1 MRDYNILYELWREK
15 ATADQDLIAELE
27 NVKGDDKEILE
38 RFWRDLEFGTGGL
51 RGVIGAGTNRM
62 NVYTV
67 GQATQGLADYLNEN
81 FDTPTVAIGHDS
93 RNKSDLFAKE
103 AASVLAGN
111 GIKVYF
117 YKELKPT
124 PMVSFAIREF
134 KCSSGIV
141 ITASHNPSKY
151 NGYKCYDK
159 AGYQMTDHDAGLV
172 SDRMRQVD
180 FFEGIKRLDF
190 DEALNKGLIEYIPDE
205 VSEKF
210 YAAVLSQRI
219 EPEILSESDI
229 KILYTPLNGTGNMPV
244 RTVLQ
249 RAGVKNLE
257 IVKTQ
262 EHPDGNFPTCPYP
275 NPEIAQAFEEAFK
288 LTGDYKADLIIATD
302 PDCDRVGL
310 AVLQNGEYVLLSG
323 NDVCCLL
330 THYVLTGKKRQ
341 GRLPEKAVVIKTIVT
356 SELVRAIGESFGA
369 EVFDLLTG
377 FKYIGELITELEE
390 KGEADR
396 FAIGMEESYGYLCGT
411 HVREKD
417 AVVASLLVA
426 DMAAYCKKQGIT
438 LYDYLQNL
446 YKEYGYYVN
455 KLLNFAFE
463 GADGMMKM
471 AAMMDTLRKEPP
483 RTIGGQEVAAISD
496 YLRGI
501 TVNVK
506 TGEET
511 KISLPSS
518 NVLTFILPNEN
529 KVIVRP
535 SGTEP
540 KIKIYISTSAD
551 TLEKAQQLA
560 DTFGEDMKK
569 ILGV

>member
-1 MRDYNILYELWREK
+1 MRDYKSIYEIWLKK
-15 ATADQDLIAELE
+15 AVAEPELKKELE
-27 NVKGDDKEILE
+27 DIKDNDSEILD

-62 NVYTV
+62 NIYTV
-67 GQATQGLADYLNEN
+67 GQATQGLADYLNEHFRN
-81 FDTPTVAIGHDS
+81 PSVAIGHDS
-93 RNKSDLFAKE
+93 RINSDLFARR

-159 AGYQMTDHDAGLV
+159 GGYQMTDHDAGLV
-172 SDRMRQVD
+172 SEKMLKVD
-180 FFEGIKRLDF
+180 IFDGIKEMDF
-190 DEALNKGLIEYIPDE
+190 DEALEKGLIEYIPDS

-210 YAAVLSQRI
+210 YDAVLSQLI
-219 EPEILSESDI
+219 EPENLKNSDI
-229 KILYTPLNGTGNMPV
+229 KILYTPLNGTGNIPV
-244 RTVLQ
+244 RTVLA

-262 EHPDGNFPTCPYP
+262 ELPDGKFPTCPYP

-288 LTGDYKADLIIATD
+288 LTDNYKADLIIATD

-310 AVLQNGEYVLLSG
+310 AVLQDGEYVLLTG

-341 GRLPEKAVVIKTIVT
+341 GRLPEKPVVIKTIVT
-356 SELVRAIGESFGA
+356 SELVRKIGESFNA
-369 EVFDLLTG
+369 EVYDLLTG
-377 FKYIGELITELEE
+377 FKYIGELITRLEDR
-390 KGEADR
+390 GEADR

-417 AVVASLLVA
+417 AVVASLLAA

-446 YKEYGYYVN
+446 YKEYGCFVN

-463 GADGMMKM
+463 GADGMRKM
-471 AAMMDTLRKEPP
+471 SDMMESLRKEPP
-483 RTIGGQEVAAISD
+483 KTIGSKEVEAISD
-496 YLRGI
+496 YKI
-501 TVNVK
+501 SKTVCLK
-506 TGEET
+506 TGKESE
-511 KISLPSS
+511 IDLPSS
-518 NVLTFILPNEN
+518 NVLSFSLSGGA

-540 KIKIYISTSAD
+540 KIKIYISTVGDSSDEANALAD
-551 TLEKAQQLA
+551 TL
-560 DTFGEDMKK
+560 GEDMKK

>member
-1 MRDYNILYELWREK
+1 M
-15 ATADQDLIAELE
+15 
-27 NVKGDDKEILE
+27 
-38 RFWRDLEFGTGGL
+38 
-51 RGVIGAGTNRM
+51 
-62 NVYTV
+62 
-67 GQATQGLADYLNEN
+67 
-81 FDTPTVAIGHDS
+81 
-93 RNKSDLFAKE
+93 
-103 AASVLAGN
+103 
-111 GIKVYF
+111 
-117 YKELKPT
+117 
-124 PMVSFAIREF
+124 
-134 KCSSGIV
+134 
-141 ITASHNPSKY
+141 
-151 NGYKCYDK
+151 
-159 AGYQMTDHDAGLV
+159 
-172 SDRMRQVD
+172 
-180 FFEGIKRLDF
+180 
-190 DEALNKGLIEYIPDE
+190 
-205 VSEKF
+205 
-210 YAAVLSQRI
+210 
-219 EPEILSESDI
+219 
-229 KILYTPLNGTGNMPV
+229 
-244 RTVLQ
+244 
-249 RAGVKNLE
+249 
-257 IVKTQ
+257 
-262 EHPDGNFPTCPYP
+262 
-275 NPEIAQAFEEAFK
+275 
-288 LTGDYKADLIIATD
+288 
-302 PDCDRVGL
+302 
-310 AVLQNGEYVLLSG
+310 LQNGEYVLLSG

-496 YLRGI
+496 YLTGI